1 MENLGKLGTI
11 EQPVYRNKDMTTLA
25 KHLNTPIMADE
36 AIYGP
41 IDAIDVVENNS
52 ASLALMKISKHGGIT
67 SVNNIGSIFDSAGLG
82 LSIAIYYDL
91 IAVSAV
97 HLACCLNAVRW
108 PSPATDLEDTI
119 IDNPLIEK
127 NNMIYPNNKPGLGV
141 DLNFDKI
148 EKYKIEI

>member
-1 MENLGKLGTI
+1 M
-11 EQPVYRNKDMTTLA
+11 
-25 KHLNTPIMADE
+25 
-36 AIYGP
+36 
-41 IDAIDVVENNS
+41 
-52 ASLALMKISKHGGIT
+52 
-67 SVNNIGSIFDSAGLG
+67 G

-127 NNMIYPNNKPGLGV
+127 NNIIYPNDKPGLGV